1 MASLQGL
8 FLKFKV
14 IQIII
19 RLKHCGVKTWTRE
32 KNPGAIFK
40 VLKPWVGSYK
50 SLFGVAS
57 LQDFFLKTKVIQIV
71 IRLKHCT
78 VKTWMREIKI
88 PDLFLKSKII
98 PIVIRLKVGQ
108 KVFTLN

>member
-1 MASLQGL
+1 VDLGVASLQGL

-14 IQIII
+14 IQIVI
-19 RLKHCGVKTWTRE
+19 RLKHCGVKTWTRK

-71 IRLKHCT
+71 IRLKHGGRGCQRCNF
-78 VKTWMREIKI
+78 V
-88 PDLFLKSKII
+88 LQS
-98 PIVIRLKVGQ
+98 
-108 KVFTLN
+108 TLNCLNLNL